1 MNTTTISL
9 PPDLESFVQ
18 AKVQSGGYQTENEV
32 VREALRLLRERD
44 RVREMRRAE
53 LRREIELGLED
64 SRRGDVAELDIEE
77 IKAEGRKK
85 LARKQS

>member
-1 MNTTTISL
+1 MSVTSISF
-9 PPDLESFVQ
+9 PPELESFVQ
-18 AKVQSGGYQTENEV
+18 GKVQSGGYQTENEV

-44 RVREMRRAE
+44 RVGAMRLAE

-64 SRRGDVAELDIEE
+64 SRRGDVAPLDIEE

-85 LARKQS
+85 LAERQS